1 MPSSRL
7 QSRALREM
15 ALIEKLMFDYRT
27 GTSIRRSATRQRI
40 KVARAQYL
48 LAKGFAFERIK
59 K

>member
-1 MPSSRL
+1 
-7 QSRALREM
+7 M